1 MEILANLDGGW
12 RHSIEL
18 LAVPQTG
25 RIFHNCPLSAYC
37 SVRIHVLMQL
47 ALRRRRYWLFPL
59 TFHLCFGWHSR
70 FSWCPL
76 TWKLF
81 ARCSQENVNE
91 CGTRQLENLWMFWRL
106 LYHTW
111 YDKPMRMK
119 KKIISDRFRLPMKS
133 DFTRCRVCD
142 EGSRKEHVR
151 FRSWI
156 FTSVKKFTGC

>member
-1 MEILANLDGGW
+1 MGRWSSSRKVNGG
-12 RHSIEL
+12 
-18 LAVPQTG
+18 
-25 RIFHNCPLSAYC
+25 CPCEKSFERMRTVNSRKSTTY
-37 SVRIHVLMQL
+37 HVLMQL
-47 ALRRRRYWLFPL
+47 ALRRRRCWLFPL

-111 YDKPMRMK
+111 YDKPIRMK
-119 KKIISDRFRLPMKS
+119 KKIISDRFWLPMKS
-133 DFTRCRVCD
+133 EFTRCRVRD